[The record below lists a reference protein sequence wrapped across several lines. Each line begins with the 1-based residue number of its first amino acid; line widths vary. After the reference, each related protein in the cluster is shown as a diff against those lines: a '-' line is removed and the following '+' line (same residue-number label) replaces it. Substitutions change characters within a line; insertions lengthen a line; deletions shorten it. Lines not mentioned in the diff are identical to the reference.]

1 MSSWAVRPGPV
12 RTPSNYF
19 TISSFHSSFLF
30 MMITMIIDADYDQ
43 TPFIS
48 FIMSPFHS
56 SFLFMMIMMDMLII
70 IYDHDHDQ
78 TLSNYFRISSFH
90 SSFLFILKFAI
101 FMLVI
106 VTMVFQTTL
115 YSLQCRQTIIN
126 AKLQRWRKDDDD
138 DDDWACQA
146 DWWVVEPPWNRLQCA
161 SPTAFLGG
169 DMHTLGFRPGG
180 RH

>member
-1 MSSWAVRPGPV
+1 MSSWAVRPGPL
-12 RTPSNYF
+12 RPPSNYF

-30 MMITMIIDADYDQ
+30 MMIINAEDQ

-48 FIMSPFHS
+48 FIMLPFHS

-70 IYDHDHDQ
+70 IYDHDHYQ

-106 VTMVFQTTL
+106 VTMVSPTTL
-115 YSLQCRQTIIN
+115 YSLQCRQKININ

-138 DDDWACQA
+138 WACQA
-146 DWWVVEPPWNRLQCA
+146 DWWLVEPPWNSRCSARL
-161 SPTAFLGG
+161 PPHFLGVTCTPSVFG
-169 DMHTLGFRPGG
+169 QGG

>member
-19 TISSFHSSFLF
+19 T
-30 MMITMIIDADYDQ
+30 
-43 TPFIS
+43 
-48 FIMSPFHS
+48 
-56 SFLFMMIMMDMLII
+56 
-70 IYDHDHDQ
+70 
-78 TLSNYFRISSFH
+78 ISSFH

-115 YSLQCRQTIIN
+115 YSLQCRQKININ
-126 AKLQRWRKDDDD
+126 AKLQRWRKD

-161 SPTAFLGG
+161 SPIAFLGG
-169 DMHTLGFRPGG
+169 DMHTLGFRPRGEALEVISQNICPPPRKPSFSG
-180 RH
+180 VTLGNPGDHHQSDDRNYNFIQYVFITDK